1 MGSTIALLLRH
12 NPFLGWPGLED
23 ASPIPRG
30 ILRSAR
36 SSPGH
41 PTQISDDVEALPSN
55 PMHEARHS
63 NIPRAADRQ
72 CFMNTYLFPADKDA
86 TAALADIEADVWKTL
101 FKAADD
107 SMAAWRLPC
116 LATQSCNGCNQ
127 RTVVLRGVDIVKRRL
142 LFHTDVRSGKVFEI
156 SEYANVSLLFYDP
169 EIKVQVVAQGVAA
182 IHTDGTVADRLWND
196 SAAASLKMYL
206 GELPPGTITPEPSC
220 NEPEFVRGRIPERNE
235 IAAGRCNF
243 AAVVVSIFELEWL
256 QLSRDGNLRARF
268 VYGRDEADSG
278 CPKAQWITP

>member
-1 MGSTIALLLRH
+1 MAQLAIMAALCCFRIMPLWRCSCFLAALSFFNESLSRLGSTIALLLRH

-23 ASPIPRG
+23 ASPNPRG

-55 PMHEARHS
+55 PMYEARHS

-101 FKAADD
+101 SKAADD

-116 LATQSCNGCNQ
+116 LATQSCNGSHRNGCLPV
-127 RTVVLRGVDIVKRRL
+127 TYCSSGSKSS
-142 LFHTDVRSGKVFEI
+142 RSGLILSGSI
-156 SEYANVSLLFYDP
+156 SSTIA
-169 EIKVQVVAQGVAA
+169 
-182 IHTDGTVADRLWND
+182 
-196 SAAASLKMYL
+196 YL
-206 GELPPGTITPEPSC
+206 PSHQ
-220 NEPEFVRGRIPERNE
+220 R
-235 IAAGRCNF
+235 
-243 AAVVVSIFELEWL
+243 
-256 QLSRDGNLRARF
+256 
-268 VYGRDEADSG
+268 
-278 CPKAQWITP
+278 